1 MSKSLLT
8 AFPNPTPSP
17 SRICGDEGGTD
28 ITRTLCA
35 LFAGD
40 RYFDK
45 SRYGTRPGVV
55 GIEGGTDLA
64 RGDEPITLLVG
75 VVELE
80 TEDGGSTEG
89 LLEEG
94 NA

>member
-1 MSKSLLT
+1 MV
-8 AFPNPTPSP
+8 FPTPTPSP
-17 SRICGDEGGTD
+17 CSAPSRIDGDEGGTD

-35 LFAGD
+35 LFVGE

-45 SRYGTRPGVV
+45 SRYGTWPGVV

-64 RGDEPITLLVG
+64 RGDEPMLLVG
-75 VVELE
+75 VVEPE
-80 TEDGGSTEG
+80 MEGGGSTEG
-89 LLEEG
+89 